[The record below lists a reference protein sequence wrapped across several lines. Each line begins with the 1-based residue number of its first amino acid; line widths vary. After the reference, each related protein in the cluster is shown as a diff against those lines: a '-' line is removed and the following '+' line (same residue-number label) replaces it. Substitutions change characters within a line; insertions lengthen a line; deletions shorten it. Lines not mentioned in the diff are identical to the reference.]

1 MSLFCDVENEEE
13 KEGVEVFMKDDDD
26 FWLKKGCEDLGRE
39 VAEEEGVV
47 IEGTPVIVVGAA
59 VVIVRGAVE

>member
-1 MSLFCDVENEEE
+1 MAR
-13 KEGVEVFMKDDDD
+13 
-26 FWLKKGCEDLGRE
+26 KGDRKDLGRE

-47 IEGTPVIVVGAA
+47 IEGTAVIVVGAA